1 MIKNFEKF
9 FKQNLKTMSQ
19 GYLRRLKEKIAEI
32 TSFLDFKK
40 RELAALRNEREVLLE
55 KLSKNNE
62 KIKKT
67 QEEINEHTLLR
78 EDYSN
83 RLQALQER
91 ERRAEITRDESG
103 VSINYT
109 GSIPEILIING
120 KKLPCRSHSEV
131 LGSICRTVGADAMRN
146 NKIIKCFEL
155 NPETEKTKLIKF
167 RDLDICFTG
176 MSANTFVPKIVG
188 LLGNFNLDFFL
199 RIKLQNGDIVE
210 FS

>member
-1 MIKNFEKF
+1 
-9 FKQNLKTMSQ
+9 MSQ
-19 GYLRRLKEKIAEI
+19 SYLRRLKERITEI
-32 TSFLDFKK
+32 PTILNYKK

-55 KLSKNNE
+55 KLSRNNE

-78 EDYSN
+78 EEYSN
-83 RLQALQER
+83 KLQALQER
-91 ERRAEITRDESG
+91 ERRAEITRDDSG
-103 VSINYT
+103 GSINFT
-109 GSIPEILIING
+109 NSIPELLIING

-131 LGSICRTVGADAMRN
+131 LGSICRTVGADAIRN

-155 NPETEKTKLIKF
+155 NPETEKTKFIKF

-176 MSANTFVPKIVG
+176 MCANTFVPKIVG
-188 LLGNFNLDFFL
+188 LLEHFNLDFFL